1 MTHHHFTPQQYF
13 RTMGAHPPVL
23 TIADGDSVTT
33 TTIDARGWDMNRER
47 HSLGPNPMTGPFYVE
62 GAEPGDQLA
71 VTIDHLRPNRTYGW
85 ADHGL
90 ALNVTDPAYIG
101 TIRKPEGV
109 SEWHV
114 DMDAGTVTLVS
125 PRTALGDFALPARP
139 MIGCFG
145 VAAAREQAIS
155 TFTSAEHGGNMDYVG
170 FEQGVTAYFPVFER
184 GALFFLGDV
193 HAIQGHGEIS
203 GSGVEIS
210 ADVTF
215 TVRLLKQ
222 KPAGW
227 PRGENADT
235 IFTAGNAR
243 PLDQALQHAT
253 TEMMRWLE
261 QDYGLDGLSASYLL
275 AQAVEYEV
283 GNVYDPAYTMIC
295 KLPKR
300 LVAPYKRG

>member
-1 MTHHHFTPQQYF
+1 MTTHHFTPERYY

-23 TIADGDSVTT
+23 TIASGDSVVT
-33 TTIDARGWDMNRER
+33 TTIDAGGYDKDRQQVSPR
-47 HSLGPNPMTGPFYVE
+47 PNPVTGPFFVE

-71 VTIDHLRPNRTYGW
+71 VTIDSLCPNRTYGW

-90 ALNVTDPAYIG
+90 ADNVIDPGFVRAIP
-101 TIRKPEGV
+101 RLEGV

-114 DMDAGTVTLVS
+114 DMDAGTATLVK
-125 PRTALGDFALPARP
+125 PETALGNFSLPVRP

-145 VAAAREQAIS
+145 VAAIREQAIS
-155 TFTSAEHGGNMDYVG
+155 TYTSAEHGGNMDYVG
-170 FEQGVTAYFPVFER
+170 FGQGTTIYFPVFEP

-193 HAIQGHGEIS
+193 HALQGHGEIS

-215 TVRLLKQ
+215 TVRVIKN
-222 KPAGW
+222 KPSRW
-227 PRGENADT
+227 PRGEDANY

-261 QDYGLDGLSASYLL
+261 QDYGLDALSASYLIS
-275 AQAVEYEV
+275 QANEYEV
-283 GNVYDPAYTMIC
+283 GNVFDPAYTMIC

-300 LVAPYKRG
+300 VVAPYKRG

>member
-1 MTHHHFTPQQYF
+1 MTNQPFTPDHYY

-23 TIADGDSVTT
+23 TIADGDTVET
-33 TTIDARGWDMNRER
+33 TTIDAYGYDVNRDR
-47 HSLGPNPMTGPFYVE
+47 VTHGPNPMTGPFYVE

-71 VTIDHLRPNRTYGW
+71 VHIDYLRPNRTYGW
-85 ADHGL
+85 SSHGL
-90 ALNVTDPAYIG
+90 AGNVTDPEYIG
-101 TIRKPEGV
+101 TIERREGV
-109 SEWHV
+109 AEWHV

-125 PRTALGDFALPARP
+125 PETALGAFTLPARP

-155 TFTSAEHGGNMDYVG
+155 TFTSAEHGGNMDYAG
-170 FEQGVTAYFPVFER
+170 FGQGVTAYFPVFVL

-193 HAIQGHGEIS
+193 HAVQGHGEIS

-210 ADVTF
+210 ADVRF
-215 TVRLLKQ
+215 TVRVLKA
-222 KPAGW
+222 KAAGW
-227 PRGENADT
+227 PRGENDDY

-261 QDYGLDGLSASYLL
+261 QDYGLDGLSASYLMS
-275 AQAVEYEV
+275 QAVEYEV

-300 LVAPYKRG
+300 VVAPYKRG

>member
-1 MTHHHFTPQQYF
+1 MTTHPFTPDHYF
-13 RTMGAHPPVL
+13 RTMGAHTPVL
-23 TIADGDSVTT
+23 TVADGDTVAT
-33 TTIDARGWDMNRER
+33 TTIDAYGYDVNRER
-47 HSLGPNPMTGPFYVE
+47 VIHGPNPMTGPFYVE

-71 VTIDHLRPNRTYGW
+71 VTIDTLRPNRTYGW
-85 ADHGL
+85 SSHGL
-90 ALNVTDPAYIG
+90 AGNVTDPAYIG
-101 TIRKPEGV
+101 TIPNLEGV
-109 SEWHV
+109 AEWHV

-125 PRTALGDFALPARP
+125 PETALGAFTLPARP

-170 FEQGVTAYFPVFER
+170 FEQGVTAYFPVFVP

-193 HAIQGHGEIS
+193 HAVQGHGEIS

-210 ADVTF
+210 ADVQF
-215 TVRLLKQ
+215 TVRVIKN
-222 KPAGW
+222 KTAGW
-227 PRGENADT
+227 PRGENENY
-235 IFTAGNAR
+235 IFTTGNAR

-261 QDYGLDGLSASYLL
+261 QDYGLDGLSASYLIS
-275 AQAVEYEV
+275 QAVEYEV

-300 LVAPYKRG
+300 LIAPYKRA

>member
-1 MTHHHFTPQQYF
+1 MTIHHFTPARYY

-23 TIADGDSVTT
+23 TIASGDTVVTT
-33 TTIDARGWDMNRER
+33 TVDAGGYDQQRNQVTAR
-47 HSLGPNPMTGPFYVE
+47 PNPMTGPFYVE

-71 VTIDHLRPNRTYGW
+71 VHIDVLRPNRTYGW

-90 ALNVTDPAYIG
+90 AENVIDPGFVRTMPY
-101 TIRKPEGV
+101 REGV
-109 SEWHV
+109 SDWHV
-114 DMDAGTVTLVS
+114 DMDAGTVTLVA
-125 PRTALGDFALPARP
+125 PETALGAFTLPARP

-170 FEQGVTAYFPVFER
+170 FRQGVTAYFPVFVP

-193 HAIQGHGEIS
+193 HALQGHGEIS

-210 ADVTF
+210 ADVQF
-215 TVRLLKQ
+215 TVQVLKN
-222 KPAGW
+222 KPSRW
-227 PRGENADT
+227 PRGEDET
-235 IFTAGNAR
+235 YIFTAGNAR

-261 QDYGLDGLSASYLL
+261 QDYGLDYLSASYLVS
-275 AQAVEYEV
+275 QSNEYEV
-283 GNVYDPAYTMIC
+283 GNVFDPAYTMIC
-295 KLPKR
+295 KLRKSV
-300 LVAPYKRG
+300 LAPYKRG